1 MTSIEAAREIA
12 IRDTWLREAPE
23 SFRRAV
29 IERCVLQRFDPSQVI
44 YSVGDGPGGIYCLIS
59 GSVRVSVASAEDGP
73 FFAHIMQPGIW
84 IGEGP
89 LISRGPRVVG
99 LSAGRLS
106 EVLLLPL
113 PAIQSILESQPI
125 GWKAVARL
133 TFDHVNTAL
142 TGLNDLM
149 IRDDRRRL
157 IATLLRLGGCRLA
170 PGLDPVPPP
179 IDLSHEDLAAMANLS
194 RTTVAAILHEL
205 NEAELVELTY
215 RRVILREPD
224 RLRALLTHD

>member
-1 MTSIEAAREIA
+1 MTSIERAREIA
-12 IRDTWLREAPE
+12 ISDTWLREAPE

-29 IERCVLQRFDPSQVI
+29 IERCMLQRFEPSQVI
-44 YSVGDGPGGIYCLIS
+44 YSPGDGDGGIYCLIS
-59 GSVRVSVASAEDGP
+59 GSVRVSVASADDGP

-89 LISRGPRVVG
+89 LISRAPRVVG
-99 LSAGRLS
+99 LSAGRQS

-133 TFDHVNTAL
+133 TFDHLQTAM
-142 TGLNDLM
+142 TALNDLM
-149 IRDDRRRL
+149 IRDDRRRM

-170 PGLDPVPPP
+170 PGPDPVPTP
-179 IDLSHEDLAAMANLS
+179 IDLSHEDLAVMANLARS
-194 RTTVAAILHEL
+194 TAATILHGL
-205 NEAELVELTY
+205 AQADLVELAY

-224 RLRALLTHD
+224 RLRALLAHD